1 MRGSKIERSGLGS
14 KISFKRILRY
24 WWVIVLTTASALFM
38 GWYLTT
44 RQVPSYRASATV
56 VIVPSAKITNNREIT
71 EVYNTLDRRSVVA
84 TLAKMPLSK
93 AVNDA
98 VAQEIPD
105 ARNYEITSV
114 VIPDT
119 NILEISASGSDA
131 QTAQAVVNASV
142 QHAAVLAG
150 QLLDTFQLKS
160 VDPATTARMTSPDP
174 VRNYA
179 AATLLGL
186 GIGLALAFLASLLS
200 PLFTDDGASADIV
213 PSNAISRETH
223 SKLSV

>member
-14 KISFKRILRY
+14 KISSKRILRY

-56 VIVPSAKITNNREIT
+56 VVVPSAKITNNREIT
-71 EVYNTLDRRSVVA
+71 EVYNTLDRRSVLA

-119 NILEISASGSDA
+119 NILEISASGPDA
-131 QTAQAVVNASV
+131 QTAQTVVNASV
-142 QHAAVLAG
+142 KHAAVLAG

-160 VDPATTARMTSPDP
+160 VDPATTARMASPNP

-213 PSNAISRETH
+213 PSNAISREPQ
-223 SKLSV
+223 SKSSV